1 MDLNWETTSL
11 PSGDIV
17 APIGAL
23 VLVSSLLLINGV
35 RVRGGGFFRSSSSL
49 QIQPL
54 LSSPLLVTN
63 AVEPWRA
70 MPKKFPSP
78 WRESSPGRIGEEK
91 LGMSAAARAL
101 SLGRG
106 SGPTV

>member
-1 MDLNWETTSL
+1 MDPNWETTSL

-54 LSSPLLVTN
+54 VSSPLLVTN
-63 AVEPWRA
+63 TVDPCRA
-70 MPKKFPSP
+70 TPKKFPSP
-78 WRESSPGRIGEEK
+78 WRDFSPGRIGEEK
-91 LGMSAAARAL
+91 VVMSAASRTL

-106 SGPTV
+106 PEPT